1 MMVVS
6 EGSTSSP
13 DGFAMLVVEVVA
25 LGAELLPSVNSI
37 SARRACDWYRIGV
50 IDCFL
55 RDWNVETQP

>member
-1 MMVVS
+1 MVVS

-13 DGFAMLVVEVVA
+13 DGFAMLVVEAVA

-55 RDWNVETQP
+55 RD